1 MSRKLIHNEYYPD
14 HKCIFSRP
22 LLKAEDATLANY
34 TCMLIYTCL
43 TAQNVIDLVDTQNG
57 IKIVASVLQH
67 LSRHDTEWGYVEK

>member
-1 MSRKLIHNEYYPD
+1 MVY
-14 HKCIFSRP
+14 FRP

-43 TAQNVIDLVDTQNG
+43 TAQNVIDLVDTPNG

-67 LSRHDTEWGYVEK
+67 LSRHDTEWGYVCI